1 VPNSNLESGDP
12 VRTLWVKKSRRAT
25 CSRRGGT
32 CSDSGPNGRRAS
44 RRCRLE
50 GAVFKA
56 ARAQRYPPTPH
67 RKDRA
72 TRPRRSRR
80 LPHRRRKTATYLLGR
95 ASQRVR
101 VQVRVAL
108 RRACLRVPEELANDR
123 QPEAG
128 PGAEACMGVPQVV
141 NAKACEARPLEME
154 CHGLLRSARGFSP
167 SC

>member
-1 VPNSNLESGDP
+1 VPARRRN
-12 VRTLWVKKSRRAT
+12 SRRPAP
-25 CSRRGGT
+25 RW
-32 CSDSGPNGRRAS
+32 
-44 RRCRLE
+44 
-50 GAVFKA
+50 
-56 ARAQRYPPTPH
+56 
-67 RKDRA
+67 KDRA
-72 TRPRRSRR
+72 TKLRIPTA
-80 LPHRRRKTATYLLGR
+80 LRRRKTAANLLGR
-95 ASQRVR
+95 APQRVR

-108 RRACLRVPEELANDR
+108 RRACLCVPEELASDR